1 VPDEDLV
8 DGADR
13 ISDPKH
19 HGPSIWLHLVPEAKQ
34 VKNRLHID
42 VHASGERTDPIDT
55 RRERVVAE
63 ADPTPAT

>member
-1 VPDEDLV
+1 M
-8 DGADR
+8 
-13 ISDPKH
+13 
-19 HGPSIWLHLVPEAKQ
+19 VPEAKQ